1 MVFDEQKKKE
11 LQDIFKSVYSLQ
23 DEAKTLNATAS
34 DNLKALAERW
44 SAVKGEQK
52 DIFSSIKKA
61 YKEWKE
67 KLEGKPDTLD
77 LAIDMLA
84 VLEDRKSVV

>member
-1 MVFDEQKKKE
+1 
-11 LQDIFKSVYSLQ
+11 
-23 DEAKTLNATAS
+23 
-34 DNLKALAERW
+34 
-44 SAVKGEQK
+44 VKGEQK
-52 DIFSSIKKA
+52 DILSSIKKA

-84 VLEDRKSVV
+84 VLEEKDA